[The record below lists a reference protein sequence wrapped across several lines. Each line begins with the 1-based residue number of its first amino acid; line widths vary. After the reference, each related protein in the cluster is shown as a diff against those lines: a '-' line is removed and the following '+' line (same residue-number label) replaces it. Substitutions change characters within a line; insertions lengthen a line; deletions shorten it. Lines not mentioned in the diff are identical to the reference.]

1 MSSSTRSR
9 WIVLIALVLGL
20 LALREASIR
29 RHEADVDDWPR
40 RDAV

>member
-9 WIVLIALVLGL
+9 WIVLIALVLAV
-20 LALREASIR
+20 LAWREASIR

-40 RDAV
+40 RPAR